1 MSYYIRKI
9 NLFVLIYIFF
19 GFSLI
24 VVASETDSFLAI
36 KDNPKDSSGRINE
49 ITNNLLIDALV
60 ETNKISNCSQK
71 QLYKSLIKR
80 LKGNV
85 IAGPIEK
92 YINDVDD
99 PLVEKSK
106 VNLKGSIYGS
116 LSFFQA
122 PLLRLTKTSLGS
134 VVKIKVND
142 NNLFI
147 GSDKFGHFFT
157 EGYVYYK
164 KAFLKKK
171 GISKTLK
178 WGMRTERGKF
188 GLKTTGVYSYADL
201 AANYK
206 GMYFW
211 KNILSSEFNNQYFKC
226 VGTKFI
232 QIRKFDWR
240 DYIDQAWDE
249 TLNCNRYKSIKALQ
263 KVLNN
268 INEIGNSMNMDLTCP
283 SKNNQCP
290 ILIENYMPYS
300 DLIINPECKV

>member
-1 MSYYIRKI
+1 LSQSI
-9 NLFVLIYIFF
+9 
-19 GFSLI
+19 I

-36 KDNPKDSSGRINE
+36 KDNPRESSYRINE
-49 ITNNLLIDALV
+49 ITNSLLIDALI
-60 ETNKISNCSQK
+60 EANNISGCSEK

-99 PLVEKSK
+99 IFIDKSK
-106 VNLKGSIYGS
+106 TNLKGSIYGT

-122 PLLRLTKTSLGS
+122 PLLHLTKTSLGS
-134 VVKIKVND
+134 VVKININD
-142 NNLFI
+142 NDLFI

-157 EGYVYYK
+157 EGYIYYK

-171 GISKTLK
+171 GIVKTLK

-206 GMYFW
+206 GMSFW
-211 KNILSSEFNNQYFKC
+211 KNIVMSELHNTSNSYFRCDGNN
-226 VGTKFI
+226 FI

-240 DYIDQAWDE
+240 DYIDEGWDE
-249 TLNCNRYKSIKALQ
+249 TINCNRYKSIKALG
-263 KVLNN
+263 KVLHN
-268 INEIGNSMNMDLTCP
+268 ITEIGNSMNIDLTCP
-283 SKNNQCP
+283 SKKNQCP
-290 ILIENYMPYS
+290 SLIESYMPYS
-300 DLIINPECKV
+300 DLIVNPSCRI

>member
-1 MSYYIRKI
+1 MSQSI
-9 NLFVLIYIFF
+9 
-19 GFSLI
+19 I

-36 KDNPKDSSGRINE
+36 KDNPRESSYRINE
-49 ITNNLLIDALV
+49 ITNSLLIDALI
-60 ETNKISNCSQK
+60 EANNISGCSEK

-99 PLVEKSK
+99 IFIDKSK
-106 VNLKGSIYGS
+106 TNLKGSIYGT

-122 PLLRLTKTSLGS
+122 PLLHLTKTSLGS
-134 VVKIKVND
+134 VVKININD
-142 NNLFI
+142 NDLFI

-157 EGYVYYK
+157 EGYIYYK

-171 GISKTLK
+171 GIVKTLK

-206 GMYFW
+206 GMSFW
-211 KNILSSEFNNQYFKC
+211 KNIVMSELHNTSNSYFRCDGNN
-226 VGTKFI
+226 FI
-232 QIRKFDWR
+232 QIRKF
-240 DYIDQAWDE
+240 
-249 TLNCNRYKSIKALQ
+249 
-263 KVLNN
+263 N
-268 INEIGNSMNMDLTCP
+268 IRKFFI
-283 SKNNQCP
+283 
-290 ILIENYMPYS
+290 
-300 DLIINPECKV
+300 

>member
-99 PLVEKSK
+99 PLVGWHPSPSGHEAWATEL
-106 VNLKGSIYGS
+106 VRY
-116 LSFFQA
+116 
-122 PLLRLTKTSLGS
+122 
-134 VVKIKVND
+134 IKE
-142 NNLFI
+142 NNL
-147 GSDKFGHFFT
+147 
-157 EGYVYYK
+157 
-164 KAFLKKK
+164 L
-171 GISKTLK
+171 
-178 WGMRTERGKF
+178 
-188 GLKTTGVYSYADL
+188 
-201 AANYK
+201 
-206 GMYFW
+206 
-211 KNILSSEFNNQYFKC
+211 
-226 VGTKFI
+226 
-232 QIRKFDWR
+232 
-240 DYIDQAWDE
+240 
-249 TLNCNRYKSIKALQ
+249 
-263 KVLNN
+263 
-268 INEIGNSMNMDLTCP
+268 
-283 SKNNQCP
+283 
-290 ILIENYMPYS
+290 
-300 DLIINPECKV
+300 

>member
-1 MSYYIRKI
+1 MAYYTKKLY
-9 NLFVLIYIFF
+9 LFVLVNIFF
-19 GFSLI
+19 CISNLGIS
-24 VVASETDSFLAI
+24 SEIDSFSAI
-36 KDNPKDSSGRINE
+36 KDNPKESSGRLNE

-60 ETNKISNCSQK
+60 ETNSLSDCSQK

-85 IAGPIEK
+85 IAGPIEE

-106 VNLKGSIYGS
+106 VNLKSSIYSS

-134 VVKIKVND
+134 VVKININD
-142 NNLFI
+142 NDLFI

-164 KAFLKKK
+164 KAILKKK
-171 GISKTLK
+171 GIAKTLK

-206 GMYFW
+206 GMNFW
-211 KNILSSEFNNQYFKC
+211 KNIVSSELNKPYFRC
-226 VGTKFI
+226 DGTSFI
-232 QIRKFDWR
+232 QIKKFDWR
-240 DYIDQAWDE
+240 DYIDHAWDE

-268 INEIGNSMNMDLTCP
+268 INEIGNSMNIDLTCP

-290 ILIENYMPYS
+290 NLIENYIPYS
-300 DLIINPECKV
+300 NLIINPDCKV